1 MNKWALY
8 LALSLIPCL
17 SHATDEQTLSIIKP
31 DAVKEQHIGDIIQ
44 RFEKN
49 GLKVGAIKMTS
60 LTQDKAGAFY
70 KEHEGRPFYGDLT
83 KFMTSG
89 PVVVMVLSGPDAIA
103 KNRELM
109 GATDFKKA
117 APGTIRK
124 DFAHSLTENAVHGSD
139 SKESA
144 KREIEFFFTPDELV
158 NTK

>member
-17 SHATDEQTLSIIKP
+17 SHAADEQTLSIIKP
-31 DAVKEQHIGDIIQ
+31 DAVKTKHIGDIIQ
-44 RFEKN
+44 RFESN
-49 GLKVGAIKMTS
+49 GLKVGAMKMTQLS
-60 LTQDKAGAFY
+60 QDKAGAFY
-70 KEHEGRPFYGDLT
+70 KEHEGKPFYTDLT

-109 GATDFKKA
+109 GATDFNKA
-117 APGTIRK
+117 ATGTIRK
-124 DFAHSLTENAVHGSD
+124 DFAQSMTENAVHGSD
-139 SKESA
+139 SQESA
-144 KREIEFFFTPDELV
+144 KREIDFFFTKEEIV

>member
-1 MNKWALY
+1 MNKWILFF
-8 LALSLIPCL
+8 ALSLVPCF
-17 SHATDEQTLSIIKP
+17 SEAADEQTLSIIKP
-31 DAVKEQHIGDIIQ
+31 DAVKEKHIGDIIQ
-44 RFEKN
+44 RFEQN
-49 GLKVGAIKMTS
+49 GLKVGAMKMTLLS
-60 LTQDKAGAFY
+60 KEKAGSFY
-70 KEHEGRPFYGDLT
+70 KEHEGKPFYEDLT

-89 PVVVMVLSGPDAIA
+89 PVVVMVLTGPDAIA

-124 DFAHSLTENAVHGSD
+124 DFAHSVTENAVHGSD

-144 KREIEFFFTPDELV
+144 AREIDFFFAPEELV